1 VSDAP
6 NVALA
11 DPGAR
16 TSHESGPALLDIREI
31 GISFGGLKAVQA
43 FSLAL
48 PRQALYGLIGPNGA
62 GKTTCFN
69 LLTGVYKPDV
79 GSIRLDGVELVGR
92 KPHQIAAAGLSR
104 TFQNIRLFGELSV
117 VENVMLGCHMR
128 GGHSLVG
135 TLLRLPRFVGQER
148 AMHRRAMDLL
158 KLFDLADR
166 AEEPAKDLPYGDQRR
181 LEIARALA
189 TEPKVLL
196 LDEPA
201 AGMNPQE
208 KRELAK
214 LIRRLRDEFAMT
226 ILLIEHD
233 MSLVMDICERI
244 TVLDYGVT
252 IANGTPSQVQKDPKV
267 VEAYLGAPAESEE
280 TIPVAARAE
289 RDARDESGVFSADL
303 STSDVDVDQKGKLRG
318 RDEGSGGRGR
328 GGGKSGGKTTQE

>member
-1 VSDAP
+1 MSEGAP
-6 NVALA
+6 TDVVLT

-16 TSHESGPALLDIREI
+16 STHGRGPALLDVREI
-31 GISFGGLKAVQA
+31 GIAFGGLKAVQA

-48 PRQALYGLIGPNGA
+48 PPRGLYGLIGPNGA

-69 LLTGVYKPDV
+69 LLTGVYRPDV

-92 KPHQIAAAGLSR
+92 RPHQIAAAGLSR

-117 VENVMLGCHMR
+117 AENVMLGCHLR
-128 GGHSLVG
+128 GGHSLIG

-148 AMHRRAMDLL
+148 AMRRRALDLL
-158 KLFDLADR
+158 ALFDLADR

-208 KRELAK
+208 KRELAR

-233 MSLVMDICERI
+233 MGLVMDICERI

-252 IANGTPSQVQKDPKV
+252 IASGTPSQVQKDPKV

-280 TIPVAARAE
+280 KIPASARAE
-289 RDARDESGVFSADL
+289 REARDETGVFSADM
-303 STSDVDVDQKGKLRG
+303 SASNVDVGRSSGG
-318 RDEGSGGRGR
+318 RDEDR
-328 GGGKSGGKTTQE
+328 GGGKSGGRTAEG